1 MKPAAFDYQRIQT
14 VEQACQLLAQTGE
27 EARILAGGQSLV
39 TVLNMRLSQPALVL
53 DISRCDE
60 LRYIRVDKDRLC
72 VGAAVTQSQLQ
83 ARPTLAQEAPL
94 LAMALPFISHFQIR
108 NRGTVAGSIAHADP
122 SAELPLC
129 LAALGGDVVLRS
141 RKGQRVLSAADFQQG
156 MLTTARRPDELL
168 TEVRFPLAKPGHAYV
183 FDEFSLRRGDF
194 AIVACAVD
202 LHEQGLRLGIG
213 GVADRPVIADW
224 PRLGEAALRAQI
236 NDLAWS
242 LQAQDDQHA
251 SALYRRHLVRHLAWN
266 AIQHAARMLDSTRTQ
281 S

>member
-1 MKPAAFDYQRIQT
+1 MKPAAFDYQRIQS
-14 VEQACQLLAQTGE
+14 VEQACQALARAGE
-27 EARILAGGQSLV
+27 DARILAGGQSLV

-53 DISRCDE
+53 DISRCEE
-60 LRYIRVDKDRLC
+60 LRFLQVEKNQLRI
-72 VGAAVTQSQLQ
+72 GAAVTQAQLH
-83 ARPTLAQEAPL
+83 AWPTLAQDAPL
-94 LAMALPFISHFQIR
+94 LAQALPFISHFQIR

-129 LAALGGDVVLRS
+129 LAALGGEVVLQS
-141 RKGQRVLSAADFQQG
+141 AKGRRVLAAADFQQG
-156 MLTTARRPDELL
+156 MLTTARRPDELV
-168 TEVRFPLAKPGHAYV
+168 TEERFPLARPGHAYV

-202 LHEQGLRLGIG
+202 LHDAGLRLGIG
-213 GVADRPVIADW
+213 GVADRPVVADW
-224 PRLGEAALRAQI
+224 PRLDEPALRERI

-251 SALYRRHLVRHLAWN
+251 SAVYRRHLVRHMAWN
-266 AIQHAARMLDSTRTQ
+266 AIQRAGQALDSQRKP